1 MSDLD
6 TPMSVEEVERSGI
19 KAVSIADE
27 FGLDIPVDSV
37 PLPSKGAI
45 YRKDSGLSGKE
56 FLDITPMT
64 ARQEDIL
71 MSKALIKNGTVIN
84 KLIQSCLVDKSV
96 RVEDLVAGDK
106 TALMI
111 ALRIT
116 GYGANY
122 PIETKCQECDE
133 KIETEIDL
141 SSLAVKS
148 LGVQPDEPFTNK
160 FTIQLPV
167 SKKTITIKI
176 PDGHDELEALAVER
190 NKKRAKISTNSTITD
205 MISSAII
212 EVEGVKNKNKIK
224 GFVRNLPVKDSLAIR
239 NFISKNE
246 PGVEMKQHVVC
257 ESCGEESEVDVPM
270 TSRFFW
276 PDR

>member
-6 TPMSVEEVERSGI
+6 TPMSVEEVESKGI
-19 KAVSIADE
+19 KTVSIADE

-37 PLPSKGAI
+37 PLPSKGVL

-84 KLIQSCLVDKSV
+84 KLIQSCLVDKSI

-116 GYGANY
+116 GYGAAY
-122 PIETKCQECDE
+122 PIETKCKECDE

-141 SSLAVKS
+141 SSLPVKG
-148 LGVQPDEPFTNK
+148 LGVQPDEVGTNRFTV
-160 FTIQLPV
+160 QLPL
-167 SKKTITIKI
+167 SKKTITLKI
-176 PDGHDELEALAVER
+176 PDGHDELESLAVER
-190 NKKRAKISTNSTITD
+190 NKKRSKITSNSTVTD
-205 MISSAII
+205 MISTAII

-224 GFVRNLPVKDSLAIR
+224 GFVRNLPVKDSLSIR
-239 NFISKNE
+239 NFIATNE
-246 PGVEMKQHVVC
+246 PGVEMKQHVMC